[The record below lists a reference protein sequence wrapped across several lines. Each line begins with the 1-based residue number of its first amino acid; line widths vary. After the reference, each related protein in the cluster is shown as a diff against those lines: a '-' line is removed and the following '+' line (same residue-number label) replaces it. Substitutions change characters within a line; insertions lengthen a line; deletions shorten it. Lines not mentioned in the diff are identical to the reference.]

1 MFFFFLGEK
10 KIGNY
15 ISGDNSSPFPEG
27 KEEKSLHLPASFI
40 LWKYVHAVNLKYLL
54 ISLYLFKS
62 DINTRCISRHLKYLH
77 SPCLFISTYAG
88 GYRVSSPPTAC
99 LGDICHLT
107 FVAGGTFCSF
117 YIIWCSFQ
125 CTGWSCCASS
135 RPWQP
140 RQVGECGVGSAM
152 SLPWPLRAISC
163 VPPVRGCGVP
173 LWSSWGSPTSCTN
186 NAGPAAFPPVPE
198 PLNNHPEHLNS

>member
-1 MFFFFLGEK
+1 MEK
-10 KIGNY
+10 KIWNN
-15 ISGDNSSPFPEG
+15 ISRDNSSPFPEG

-40 LWKYVHAVNLKYLL
+40 LWKYVCAVNLKYLL
-54 ISLYLFKS
+54 ISLYLFKP

-77 SPCLFISTYAG
+77 SPCLFISTHAG

-117 YIIWCSFQ
+117 HIIWCSFQ
-125 CTGWSCCASS
+125 CTGWGCCVSP

-140 RQVGECGVGSAM
+140 GQVGECGVGSAR
-152 SLPWPLRAISC
+152 SLPSPPCTISC
-163 VPPVRGCGVP
+163 GPQ
-173 LWSSWGSPTSCTN
+173 WGAMGS
-186 NAGPAAFPPVPE
+186 FPGA
-198 PLNNHPEHLNS
+198 LGAHPGLVLLSHLCVNL